1 MTQKK
6 TTYAAWI
13 LAACLAGVFGGCQ
26 AMHDN
31 PRTTGTIGGAAIGA
45 AAGAAI
51 DRDEPVR
58 GAVIGGVV
66 GGAAGNVGGK
76 IYKDNRD

>member
-1 MTQKK
+1 MRTHQ
-6 TTYAAWI
+6 WI
-13 LAACLAGVFGGCQ
+13 GTLFALGLGLTAGVGCET
-26 AMHDN
+26 MEDN
-31 PRTTGTIGGAAIGA
+31 PRTTGTIGGAAAGA
-45 AAGAAI
+45 ALGAAI

-58 GAVIGGVV
+58 GAVIGGAA